1 MKRFFVYKDDKQS
14 GKNIIKEG
22 AGAMLET
29 IPEIL
34 TLIQCQELLH
44 IGRTTILNMIKQE
57 ELKAFK
63 VRGRWRIRK
72 ADLEEYLAKQTEFE
86 WIVEN
91 KNSLV
96 LVPSCFKLMNLSI
109 KNHFYVYRLCFENS
123 NIRLSRED

>member
-1 MKRFFVYKDDKQS
+1 MPFVHRITISLYENDFLYLNDDRQS
-14 GKNIIKEG
+14 DNNIIKEG

-57 ELKAFK
+57 EIKAFK

-72 ADLEEYLAKQTEFE
+72 EDLEEYLAKADRF
-86 WIVEN
+86 
-91 KNSLV
+91 
-96 LVPSCFKLMNLSI
+96 
-109 KNHFYVYRLCFENS
+109 
-123 NIRLSRED
+123 

>member
-1 MKRFFVYKDDKQS
+1 
-14 GKNIIKEG
+14 
-22 AGAMLET
+22 MLET

-72 ADLEEYLAKQTEFE
+72 GDLEEYLAKADR
-86 WIVEN
+86 V
-91 KNSLV
+91 
-96 LVPSCFKLMNLSI
+96 
-109 KNHFYVYRLCFENS
+109 
-123 NIRLSRED
+123 

>member
-1 MKRFFVYKDDKQS
+1 MPFIHRITILLYENDFLYLNDDKQS
-14 GKNIIKEG
+14 DKNIKEG

-57 ELKAFK
+57 EIKAFK

-72 ADLEEYLAKQTEFE
+72 EDLEEYLAKADRF
-86 WIVEN
+86 
-91 KNSLV
+91 
-96 LVPSCFKLMNLSI
+96 
-109 KNHFYVYRLCFENS
+109 
-123 NIRLSRED
+123 

>member
-1 MKRFFVYKDDKQS
+1 MPFIHRITILLYENDFLYLNDDKQS
-14 GKNIIKEG
+14 DKNIIKEG

-57 ELKAFK
+57 EIKAFK

-72 ADLEEYLAKQTEFE
+72 ADLEEYLAKADRF
-86 WIVEN
+86 
-91 KNSLV
+91 
-96 LVPSCFKLMNLSI
+96 
-109 KNHFYVYRLCFENS
+109 
-123 NIRLSRED
+123 

>member
-1 MKRFFVYKDDKQS
+1 
-14 GKNIIKEG
+14 
-22 AGAMLET
+22 MLET

-96 LVPSCFKLMNLSI
+96 LVPSCLS
-109 KNHFYVYRLCFENS
+109 
-123 NIRLSRED
+123 

>member
-1 MKRFFVYKDDKQS
+1 MQSIHRITILLYENGFLHINDDKQS
-14 GKNIIKEG
+14 DKNIIKKG
-22 AGAMLET
+22 AGAMLER

-72 ADLEEYLAKQTEFE
+72 EDLEEYLEKADS
-86 WIVEN
+86 V
-91 KNSLV
+91 
-96 LVPSCFKLMNLSI
+96 
-109 KNHFYVYRLCFENS
+109 
-123 NIRLSRED
+123 